1 MFGEVQIMQRRFHLG
16 MMILVGFARMIWDV
30 RMNVAI
36 ARILTVVRIL
46 RKERGMGESDS
57 LSVYSE

>member
-1 MFGEVQIMQRRFHLG
+1 MQRRFHLG